1 MLPWNLNLNMI
12 IKIITLVNIIY
23 AIFLLFSVSTA
34 SFAYTVSLQTI
45 FFFFFYCHYL
55 EAMKWKTKKKY
66 HGKLNFCCF
75 LFFAFYYFLLYYIVI
90 ITIIVILLFSLPL
103 FFSLSLSRL
112 YFGFSFLILKTF
124 FFKFICVFLLLFNKV

>member
-45 FFFFFYCHYL
+45 FFFYCHYL

-90 ITIIVILLFSLPL
+90 ITIIVILLFSLSL